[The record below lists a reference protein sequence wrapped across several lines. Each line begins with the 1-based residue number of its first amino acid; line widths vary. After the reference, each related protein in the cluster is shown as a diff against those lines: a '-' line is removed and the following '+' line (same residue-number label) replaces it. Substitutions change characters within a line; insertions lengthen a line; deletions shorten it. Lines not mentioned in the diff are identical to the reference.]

1 MRAQV
6 PAHRQAILAIQADIQ
21 HGQCFRTGS
30 QIPIELGRAFEGFN
44 TETMMV
50 KLERQLLAQ
59 YAFVFDDR
67 YVVGN
72 GFQTHLEH
80 QMLIDVFTL
89 ALAAGLGNLAFAALA
104 AVYARSAQSAYPPL
118 AIWRLARTMAGISFL
133 LIWLRP
139 VIPAWLSMTLSHILL
154 PPAWALEFAA
164 YASLLSFT
172 GWRQP
177 LISLTILAM
186 TAQVGL
192 HVFEVGRRLD
202 LIYFSAMNGIYF
214 VAMAAV
220 LLLSDR
226 HGRLARMM
234 GFTNGLLG
242 LLFMLR
248 ILHLV
253 GIDDHAVGGYKVL
266 HAVPWVFAYV
276 IVTINGF
283 GFLLLSKQEDD
294 RKLREALADVS
305 LAEAEQR
312 QLLSLASHEFRTPA
326 AMIQASLDSVKLL
339 TDSIPPAVT
348 GRLENIGMAARR
360 LTHLANTLIAQDRL
374 RELRFSLV
382 RRETDLN
389 AVMARVAERY
399 VPSIIRQGFTELPL
413 MALDDELLMIAL
425 HNLIDNALRHS
436 SMGGP
441 PVMGVQCVGTMLE
454 ITVAD
459 QGPGVPDE
467 EKEAVFERFYRRET
481 GPGSGL
487 GLSIV
492 RTIARLHGGDAL
504 IRDNTPRGAV
514 FVIRLPI
521 T

>member
-1 MRAQV
+1 
-6 PAHRQAILAIQADIQ
+6 
-21 HGQCFRTGS
+21 
-30 QIPIELGRAFEGFN
+30 
-44 TETMMV
+44 
-50 KLERQLLAQ
+50 
-59 YAFVFDDR
+59 
-67 YVVGN
+67 
-72 GFQTHLEH
+72 
-80 QMLIDVFTL
+80 
-89 ALAAGLGNLAFAALA
+89 
-104 AVYARSAQSAYPPL
+104 
-118 AIWRLARTMAGISFL
+118 
-133 LIWLRP
+133 
-139 VIPAWLSMTLSHILL
+139 
-154 PPAWALEFAA
+154 
-164 YASLLSFT
+164 
-172 GWRQP
+172 
-177 LISLTILAM
+177 
-186 TAQVGL
+186 
-192 HVFEVGRRLD
+192 
-202 LIYFSAMNGIYF
+202 
-214 VAMAAV
+214 
-220 LLLSDR
+220 
-226 HGRLARMM
+226 
-234 GFTNGLLG
+234 
-242 LLFMLR
+242 
-248 ILHLV
+248 
-253 GIDDHAVGGYKVL
+253 
-266 HAVPWVFAYV
+266 
-276 IVTINGF
+276 
-283 GFLLLSKQEDD
+283 
-294 RKLREALADVS
+294 
-305 LAEAEQR
+305 
-312 QLLSLASHEFRTPA
+312 
-326 AMIQASLDSVKLL
+326 
-339 TDSIPPAVT
+339 
-348 GRLENIGMAARR
+348 MAARR